1 MRGLQRLGQVTPE
14 SNQTAWPRRMKN
26 RERARA
32 RFGQLP
38 ERLVPYLERVDP
50 GADAAVAALASRSAA
65 EREAAIEAALT
76 DGASMVPEI
85 DALVAAARAVPG
97 WLDEARL
104 LRAHEVFLRAGML
117 GGISLGL
124 CSLVH
129 GYAAPAGNKPLA
141 FSGRLKERAD
151 RRLAETGKFVTAVT
165 EAHGLKPGALGWRS
179 VLRVRLMHAQVRR
192 LLLESGRWSFDDW
205 SHPLNQHDML
215 ATILLFSC
223 VFIDGIRRL
232 GVHVTAQEADDYQH
246 LFRYVGELIGVEPAL
261 LPTTHAE
268 AMRLAEVI
276 RLTQGAPDEDSRE
289 LVRALIEGPLRAA
302 GTADE
307 RKRAERQ
314 VAVAR
319 GISRGLIGDEL
330 ADALGLPRDRN
341 RYLVTGIRVTLHG
354 LEKLRRSIPRVNDF
368 VQHLGSRYWDA
379 TVRRGLRGVPAR
391 YELPQR
397 LAAELLN
404 PTPMR

>member
-1 MRGLQRLGQVTPE
+1 
-14 SNQTAWPRRMKN
+14 MKN
-26 RERARA
+26 RELARA
-32 RFGQLP
+32 RFGELA
-38 ERLVPYLERVDP
+38 ERLVPCLERVDP
-50 GADAAVAALASRSAA
+50 QADAAVAALAGRPAE

-76 DGASMVPEI
+76 GGASAVPEL
-85 DALVAAARAVPG
+85 DALVARAGEMPR

-104 LRAHEVFLRAGML
+104 QRAREVFLRAGLL
-117 GGISLGL
+117 GGIALGL

-141 FSGRLKERAD
+141 FSGRLTERAD

-165 EAHGLKPGALGWRS
+165 EADGLKLGALGWRS

-192 LLLESGRWSFDDW
+192 LLLDSGRWSFDEW
-205 SHPLNQHDML
+205 SHPINQQDML

-223 VFIDGIRRL
+223 VFIDGIRKL
-232 GVHVTAQEADDYQH
+232 GVHVTVEEADDYQH

-261 LPTTHAE
+261 LPTSHAE
-268 AMRLAEVI
+268 AMQLAELI

-302 GTADE
+302 KTKDE

-314 VAVAR
+314 V
-319 GISRGLIGDEL
+319 GISRGMCRGLIGDQL

-341 RYLVTGIRVTLHG
+341 RYWVPGIRITLHG
-354 LEKLRRSIPRVNDF
+354 LEALRRNLPHVDDF
-368 VQHLGSRYWDA
+368 VQLMGSRYWEA

-397 LAAELLN
+397 LARA
-404 PTPMR
+404 

>member
-1 MRGLQRLGQVTPE
+1 
-14 SNQTAWPRRMKN
+14 MKN
-26 RERARA
+26 RELARA
-32 RFGQLP
+32 RFGSLP
-38 ERLVPYLERVDP
+38 ERLVPYLERGDP
-50 GADAAVAALASRSAA
+50 MADAAVVALEGGPAN
-65 EREAAIEAALT
+65 EREAAIEAAFS
-76 DGASMVPEI
+76 DAASALPELA
-85 DALVAAARAVPG
+85 ALVASARTVPP

-104 LRAHEVFLRAGML
+104 LRAHQVFLRAGLL
-117 GGISLGL
+117 GGIALGL

-165 EAHGLKPGALGWRS
+165 APWGLRPGALGWRS

-192 LLLESGRWSFDDW
+192 LLLRSGRWSFDDW
-205 SHPLNQHDML
+205 SLPINQHDML

-223 VFIDGIRRL
+223 VFIDGIRKL
-232 GVHVTAQEADDYQH
+232 GVHVTVQEADDYQH

-276 RLTQGAPDEDSRE
+276 RLTQGEPDEDSRE
-289 LVRALIEGPLRAA
+289 LVRALLEGPLRAA
-302 GTADE
+302 KTAE
-307 RKRAERQ
+307 ELKRAERQ

-319 GISRGLIGDEL
+319 GLCRGLIGDEL
-330 ADALGLPRDRN
+330 ADALGLPRDRS
-341 RYLVTGIRVTLHG
+341 RHVVTGIRVTLHG
-354 LEKLRRSIPRVNDF
+354 LEALRRSLPHVNDF
-368 VQHLGSRYWDA
+368 VQHLGRRYWDA
-379 TVRRGLRGVPAR
+379 TVRRGLGGVPAR

-397 LAAELLN
+397 LANA
-404 PTPMR
+404 

>member
-1 MRGLQRLGQVTPE
+1 
-14 SNQTAWPRRMKN
+14 MKN
-26 RERARA
+26 RELART
-32 RFGQLP
+32 RFGELAD
-38 ERLVPYLERVDP
+38 RLVPYLERTDP
-50 GADAAVAALASRSAA
+50 LADAAVAALAGQPAA
-65 EREAAIEAALT
+65 EREAAIDAALN
-76 DGASMVPEI
+76 DAASPLSELG
-85 DALVAAARAVPG
+85 ALVASARHVPL
-97 WLDEARL
+97 WLDETRL
-104 LRAHEVFLRAGML
+104 LRAHEVFLRAGLL
-117 GGISLGL
+117 GGIALGL

-165 EAHGLKPGALGWRS
+165 EPGGLTPGALGWRS

-192 LLLESGRWSFDDW
+192 LLLDSGRWSQDEW
-205 SHPLNQHDML
+205 SQPINQHDML

-223 VFIDGIRRL
+223 VFIDGIRKL

-246 LFRYVGELIGVEPAL
+246 LFRYVGELIGVEPTL
-261 LPTTHAE
+261 LPTTHIE
-268 AMRLAEVI
+268 GMRLAQLI

-302 GTADE
+302 GNPE
-307 RKRAERQ
+307 ELKRAERQ
-314 VAVAR
+314 VAASR
-319 GISRGLIGDEL
+319 GLCRGLIGNEL

-341 RYLVTGIRVTLHG
+341 RHLVTGIRLTLYG
-354 LEKLRRSIPRVNDF
+354 LETLRRNLPRVNDF

-379 TVRRGLRGVPAR
+379 TVRRGLGGVPAR

-397 LAAELLN
+397 LA
-404 PTPMR
+404 RV

>member
-1 MRGLQRLGQVTPE
+1 
-14 SNQTAWPRRMKN
+14 MKN
-26 RERARA
+26 RGLARA
-32 RFGQLP
+32 RFGELA
-38 ERLVPYLERVDP
+38 ERLVPYLELTDP
-50 GADAAVAALASRSAA
+50 GADAVVAALADLPPA
-65 EREAAIEAALT
+65 EREAAIEAALNGT
-76 DGASMVPEI
+76 SSLLPDLA
-85 DALVAAARAVPG
+85 ALVASARKVPP
-97 WLDEARL
+97 WLEQARL
-104 LRAHEVFLRAGML
+104 VRAHEVFLRAGML

-129 GYAAPAGNKPLA
+129 GYTAPAGNKPLA
-141 FSGRLKERAD
+141 FSGRLTERAD

-165 EAHGLKPGALGWRS
+165 ESEGLMPGALGWRL

-192 LLLESGRWSFDDW
+192 LLLASGRWSQDEW
-205 SHPLNQHDML
+205 SRPINQHDML

-223 VFIDGIRRL
+223 IFIDGIRKL

-246 LFRYVGELIGVEPAL
+246 LFRYVGELIGVEPTL

-268 AMRLAEVI
+268 AMRLAELI

-302 GTADE
+302 KSADE

-319 GISRGLIGDEL
+319 GICRGLIGDEL
-330 ADALGLPRDRN
+330 ANALGLPRDRN
-341 RYLVTGIRVTLHG
+341 RYWVTGISLTLHG
-354 LEKLRRSIPRVNDF
+354 LERLRRRLPQVNSF
-368 VQHLGSRYWDA
+368 VQHLGSRYWEA
-379 TVRRGLRGVPAR
+379 TVRRGLGGVPAR

-397 LAAELLN
+397 LGNGAA
-404 PTPMR
+404 P

>member
-1 MRGLQRLGQVTPE
+1 
-14 SNQTAWPRRMKN
+14 MKN
-26 RERARA
+26 RESACA
-32 RFGQLP
+32 RFGELA
-38 ERLVPYLERVDP
+38 ERLVPYLERGDP
-50 GADAAVAALASRSAA
+50 AADAAVAALAGRPAA

-76 DGASMVPEI
+76 DGTSAVAEL
-85 DALVAAARAVPG
+85 DALVATARVVPA

-104 LRAHEVFLRAGML
+104 LRAREIFLRAGML

-141 FSGRLKERAD
+141 FSGRLTERAD

-165 EAHGLKPGALGWRS
+165 EAEGLKPGALGWRS

-192 LLLESGRWSFDDW
+192 LLLDSGRWSFDEW
-205 SHPLNQHDML
+205 SHPINQQDML

-223 VFIDGIRRL
+223 VFIDGIRKL
-232 GVHVTAQEADDYQH
+232 GVHVTVEEADDYQH

-268 AMRLAEVI
+268 AMQLGELI
-276 RLTQGAPDEDSRE
+276 RLTQGAPDEDSRA
-289 LVRALIEGPLRAA
+289 LVRALIEGPLRAVK
-302 GTADE
+302 TEDE

-314 VAVAR
+314 VAVSS
-319 GISRGLIGDEL
+319 GICRGLVGDEL

-341 RYLVTGIRVTLHG
+341 RHLVTGIRLTLHG
-354 LEKLRRSIPRVNDF
+354 LETLRRKVPRLDGF
-368 VQHLGSRYWDA
+368 VQLLGSRYWEA

-391 YELPQR
+391 YELPQQ
-397 LAAELLN
+397 LARA
-404 PTPMR
+404 

>member
-1 MRGLQRLGQVTPE
+1 
-14 SNQTAWPRRMKN
+14 MKN
-26 RERARA
+26 QELARA
-32 RFGQLP
+32 RFGDLP
-38 ERLVPYLERVDP
+38 ERLVPCLERVDP
-50 GADAAVAALASRSAA
+50 EADAAVAALAGRSAE
-65 EREAAIEAALT
+65 EREAAIDAALT
-76 DGASMVPEI
+76 EGASHVPAL
-85 DALVAAARAVPG
+85 DALVATARPVPG

-104 LRAHEVFLRAGML
+104 LRAREVFLRAGLL
-117 GGISLGL
+117 GGITLGL

-141 FSGRLKERAD
+141 FSGRLTERAD

-165 EAHGLKPGALGWRS
+165 EAEGLKPGALGWRS

-192 LLLESGRWSFDDW
+192 LLLDSGRWSFDDW
-205 SHPLNQHDML
+205 SHPINQQDML

-223 VFIDGIRRL
+223 VFIDGIRKL
-232 GVHVTAQEADDYQH
+232 GVHVTVEEADDYQH

-268 AMRLAEVI
+268 AMQLAELI
-276 RLTQGAPDEDSRE
+276 RLTQGPPDEDSRA
-289 LVRALIEGPLRAA
+289 LVRAMIEGPLRAA
-302 GTADE
+302 KTADE

-314 VAVAR
+314 VAVS
-319 GISRGLIGDEL
+319 GGLSRGLIGDEL

-341 RYLVTGIRVTLHG
+341 RYLVTGIRFTLHG
-354 LEKLRRSIPRVNDF
+354 LETLRRKVPHVNGF
-368 VQHLGSRYWDA
+368 VQLLGSRYWEA

-397 LAAELLN
+397 LARA
-404 PTPMR
+404 